1 MNRNQ
6 TATDKFQAVI
16 AEIDRRNAKDP
27 NRDDDNGQA
36 VAKELL
42 YSQRLTDW
50 VKKLDDHP
58 SEQLL
63 LATRAQHIERWHTPR
78 QDYPDGLS
86 GYLKWRKNLQK
97 FHAKALS
104 EIMKSVGY
112 DDESIAQ
119 AADLI
124 LKKNFS
130 KNPQGQVLEDAVC
143 MVFLQFEL
151 AKFAAK
157 TETDKTI
164 HIIRKTWVKMS
175 ESAQQIALTL
185 PMAPSEERLIKTC
198 LSG

>member
-1 MNRNQ
+1 MNQ
-6 TATDKFQAVI
+6 TAADKFQAVI

-27 NRDDDNGQA
+27 NRDDDHGQA

-50 VKKLDDHP
+50 VKNLTDHP
-58 SEQLL
+58 SQQLL
-63 LATRAQHIERWHTPR
+63 LATRAQHIERWHSPR
-78 QDYPDGLS
+78 QDYPAGLS

-97 FHAKALS
+97 FHATALS

-164 HIIRKTWVKMS
+164 HIIQKTWLKMS

-185 PMAPSEERLIKTC
+185 PLAASEERLIKSC